1 MIELNRSVGPTLY
14 RSLTKTLTDS
24 SSVVELLTIAE
35 VAKLLRIS
43 ESGVR
48 RLQQQ
53 RIIPFIKVGG
63 SIRFSKRDIASYLE
77 RSRVESIGQ

>member
-1 MIELNRSVGPTLY
+1 MLELNRSVGPTLY